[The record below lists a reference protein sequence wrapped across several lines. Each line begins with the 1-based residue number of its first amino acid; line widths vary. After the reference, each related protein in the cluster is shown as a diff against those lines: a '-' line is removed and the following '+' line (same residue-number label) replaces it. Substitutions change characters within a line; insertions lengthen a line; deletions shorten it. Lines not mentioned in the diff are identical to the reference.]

1 MDMGNADEG
10 DSDIYKMYE
19 EMLQLVKDGLDTPS
33 KELIEGGVEEEKK
46 DSDRDDDDDEGF
58 NDERDDDFAQKE
70 NLPSKD

>member
-46 DSDRDDDDDEGF
+46 DSDRD
-58 NDERDDDFAQKE
+58 ERDDDFAQKE